1 MNRGILI
8 RTVLLGAL
16 LVCSM
21 TARAELVWSGNLGV
35 SEIIAVDN
43 GGFLI
48 GFTAPVDPACTQWS
62 TKHLYVY
69 PGEQGLTLDVIPSYL
84 ALGLSALTTGAEVKA
99 HYDNAT
105 PLCHVKYL
113 QISR

>member
-1 MNRGILI
+1 MNRGISI
-8 RTVLLGAL
+8 RVVLLGTFL
-16 LVCSM
+16 IWSVI
-21 TARAELVWSGNLGV
+21 ARAELVWSGNLGV
-35 SEIIAVDN
+35 SEIITVDN

-113 QISR
+113 QIGR